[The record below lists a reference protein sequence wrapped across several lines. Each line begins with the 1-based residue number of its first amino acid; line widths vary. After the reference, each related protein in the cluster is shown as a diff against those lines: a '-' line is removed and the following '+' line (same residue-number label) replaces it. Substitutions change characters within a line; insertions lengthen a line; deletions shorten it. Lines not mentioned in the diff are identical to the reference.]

1 MNYITFS
8 FNNINYLIPP
18 NFKGSLQQNMTPEKD
33 MKLQKDIYL
42 LLTSANV
49 VFKLVMFE
57 VNKDRITM
65 QKETMKRLHAH
76 MIMEQVSE
84 DRVGKVMFSECC

>member
-1 MNYITFS
+1 
-8 FNNINYLIPP
+8 
-18 NFKGSLQQNMTPEKD
+18 MTPEKD

>member
-1 MNYITFS
+1 
-8 FNNINYLIPP
+8 
-18 NFKGSLQQNMTPEKD
+18 MTPEKD
-33 MKLQKDIYL
+33 MKLQKNIYL